1 MDTLGPLLGQSLAR
15 NIGGNA
21 LRSEL
26 DRLCEPLRKLVTR
39 YPMAKDWL
47 QSGLDHPSFPSEKVD
62 AEQKS
67 LFVKKIIRYITYIM
81 DFIHNGCANSSVVLE
96 ALERQIR
103 SSEISGYPRGVPTLH
118 THHEPTMAWVGHDS
132 VTG

>member
-47 QSGLDHPSFPSEKVD
+47 QSGLEHPSFPSEKVS

-67 LFVKKIIRYITYIM
+67 LFVKKIIRYIT
-81 DFIHNGCANSSVVLE
+81 L
-96 ALERQIR
+96 
-103 SSEISGYPRGVPTLH
+103 
-118 THHEPTMAWVGHDS
+118 
-132 VTG
+132 